1 VDIQSATAAEQYLT
15 PDSYAPAGAGRA
27 TPAPPTAPS
36 APGLPAS
43 DDEQA
48 AAETEP
54 ASLGAP
60 APATYGSNARPVAAR
75 MVASSISLIA

>member
-1 VDIQSATAAEQYLT
+1 VDIQSATALEQYVT
-15 PDSYAPAGAGRA
+15 PDSYAPAGARRA
-27 TPAPPTAPS
+27 TPAAP
-36 APGLPAS
+36 APPGLPEA
-43 DDEQA
+43 DGEPA

-54 ASLGAP
+54 ASLRAP